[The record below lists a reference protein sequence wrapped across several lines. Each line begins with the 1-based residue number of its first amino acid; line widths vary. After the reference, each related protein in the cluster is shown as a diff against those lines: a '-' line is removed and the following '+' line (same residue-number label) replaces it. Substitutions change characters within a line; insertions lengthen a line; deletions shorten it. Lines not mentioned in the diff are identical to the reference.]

1 MEGVAEPRISGG
13 VGFVEGVVE
22 DVAVAVEVLAVFGD
36 LNVGVG
42 TEHSSQLWV
51 VESAVHVDEAAV
63 IELFVSG
70 VAAIVVGGT
79 AAEGIGIALAVGLG
93 GGGVGTLAP
102 GIEGL
107 ALAGGDGEG
116 FRCLVPCGGEKEV
129 GGAEVVGEDV
139 GEFYAGSCCG
149 DGSGINDG
157 TQIVAMEGFGG
168 DGGGGGIR

>member
-1 MEGVAEPRISGG
+1 M
-13 VGFVEGVVE
+13 
-22 DVAVAVEVLAVFGD
+22 
-36 LNVGVG
+36 
-42 TEHSSQLWV
+42 
-51 VESAVHVDEAAV
+51 DEAAV
-63 IELFVSG
+63 IELFVAG
-70 VAAIVVGGT
+70 VAEVVVLGA
-79 AAEGIGIALAVGLG
+79 AAEGIAVVLAEGLG
-93 GGGVGTLAP
+93 GGGVRTLAP

-116 FRCLVPCGGEKEV
+116 FRCLVPSGGEKEV

-168 DGGGGGIR
+168 DGGGGGIGRRSFFGPDKVKGTGVRLDPREGFGKLHFEQGKRI